1 LSEPP
6 RIRPARRED
15 VALMFSLIVELAEYE
30 RAADQVVGSEAL
42 LEAAL
47 FGPKPVAEALIAEL
61 DGEPA
66 GFALFYTSFSTW
78 QCAPGIWLEDLIV
91 RERFRSAGVGGALM
105 RELAALTLQRGCGRL
120 EWAVLDWNAP
130 AIGFYDRLGASSV
143 DEWQL
148 RRLDGDALERAAR
161 VERQVG
167 DR

>member
-30 RAADQVVGSEAL
+30 RAADQVVGTEEMLA
-42 LEAAL
+42 AAL
-47 FGPKPVAEALIAEL
+47 FGPEPVAEALIAEL
-61 DGEPA
+61 GAEPA

-78 QCAPGIWLEDLIV
+78 QCIPGIWLEDLVV
-91 RERFRSAGVGGALM
+91 RERLRDAGVGGALV
-105 RELAALTLQRGCGRL
+105 RELAAIALQRGCGRL

-143 DEWQL
+143 DDWRL
-148 RRLDGDALERAAR
+148 RRLDGEALRRVASGERS
-161 VERQVG
+161 G
-167 DR
+167 P

>member
-1 LSEPP
+1 LSASP

-30 RAADQVVGSEAL
+30 RAADQVVGTEKM

-47 FGPKPVAEALIAEL
+47 FGPEPVAEALIAEIS
-61 DGEPA
+61 GEAA

-78 QCAPGIWLEDLIV
+78 QCMPGIWLEDLVV
-91 RERFRSAGVGGALM
+91 RERFRGAGVGGALV

-143 DEWQL
+143 DDWRL
-148 RRLDGDALERAAR
+148 RRLDGEALQRAAR
-161 VERQVG
+161 AERPEP
-167 DR
+167 